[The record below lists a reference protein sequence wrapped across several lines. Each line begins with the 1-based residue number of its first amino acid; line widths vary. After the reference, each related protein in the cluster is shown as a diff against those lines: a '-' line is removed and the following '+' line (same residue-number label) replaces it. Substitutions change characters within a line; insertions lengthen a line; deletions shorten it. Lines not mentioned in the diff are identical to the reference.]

1 MEMSQFSLFNNFI
14 TFLFKCL
21 LNIFHIQEMALV
33 AEDLKKKF
41 LIKNTD
47 FFLKNFKPV
56 NQDIEAGRI
65 K

>member
-1 MEMSQFSLFNNFI
+1 
-14 TFLFKCL
+14 
-21 LNIFHIQEMALV
+21 MALV

-56 NQDIEAGRI
+56 SQDIEASRI